1 MKDLFKTIAFI
12 ALAVI
17 IWNAIFPDSES
28 GILSDSSSV
37 EEDITSVL
45 SPDFDK
51 MLSPVNAII
60 EACIKGDTSI
70 DINELQEWESSA
82 DEVQKAQ
89 SRVKYINE
97 QLKESCGKNLTYTS
111 KIEEYYLLDNAY
123 YKLMQQEDAAMAKL
137 NKHYVNKM
145 YFTAV
150 SITITGDKGSQS
162 FYFTNIN
169 LYNDSGKY
177 VFWLSAAEDFI
188 SSLRYHDYGSSES
201 DQ

>member
-37 EEDITSVL
+37 EEDTTSVL

-51 MLSPVNAII
+51 MLSPVNTIL

-70 DINELQEWESSA
+70 DINELQEWSISNTE
-82 DEVQKAQ
+82 DAQ
-89 SRVKYINE
+89 RKIEYINGK
-97 QLKESCGKNLTYTS
+97 LKESCGNNLTYKT
-111 KIEEYYLLDNAY
+111 KIEDYYLFDNAY
-123 YKLMQQEDAAMAKL
+123 YKMMQQEDASIAKMY
-137 NKHYVNKM
+137 KHYVNKM
-145 YFTAV
+145 YFTAIT
-150 SITITGDKGSQS
+150 ITITGDKGSQS
-162 FYFTNIN
+162 LYLTDIN

-177 VFWLSAAEDFI
+177 IFWSAEAEDII
-188 SSLRYHDYGSSES
+188 STLRYHDYGSSES

>member
-12 ALAVI
+12 ALVVI
-17 IWNAIFPDSES
+17 IWNAIFPDSEL

-60 EACIKGDTSI
+60 EACIYNDTSI
-70 DINELQEWESSA
+70 DINELQEWSVIDAE
-82 DEVQKAQ
+82 DAQ
-89 SRVKYINE
+89 LNIGYINAK
-97 QLKESCGKNLTYTS
+97 LRESCGKNISYTT
-111 KIEEYYLLDNAY
+111 KIEDYYLFDKAY
-123 YKLMQQEDAAMAKL
+123 YKMMQQDDATMAQMCKR
-137 NKHYVNKM
+137 YINKM
-145 YFTAV
+145 YFTAIT
-150 SITITGDKGSQS
+150 ITITGNSGSQS
-162 FYFTNIN
+162 FYLTDIN

-177 VFWLSAAEDFI
+177 VFWSADAEDFI
-188 SSLRYHDYGSSES
+188 IALRNHDYGSSES